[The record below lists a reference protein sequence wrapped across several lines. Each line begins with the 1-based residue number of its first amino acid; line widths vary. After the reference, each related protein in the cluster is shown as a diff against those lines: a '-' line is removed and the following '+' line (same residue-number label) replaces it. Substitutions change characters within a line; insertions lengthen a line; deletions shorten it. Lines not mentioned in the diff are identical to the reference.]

1 MSYQSANKAIR
12 PENGPRPSDRTAVGA
27 RFWLGITSQE
37 KAHSKG
43 RHGLRQVQ
51 AEENQVPRRSAK
63 DKVQQLQQQL
73 DRANLLLR
81 ASGIAQEPPSPSHSH
96 RPSPRSLSSI
106 EAEDASRLNTVVPGT
121 STTPTISDINY
132 PGPIQSDGNL
142 SNPPPLDHNQPGI
155 NHSDPSYDTFS
166 KQARPRPHPHE
177 HIGTSTQPIP
187 VQFPFSPCRSS
198 ARPSATFD
206 PIQHSSAYVLDQTDE
221 TRNIEQPASR
231 DENHGPASYLSP
243 CLDPGL
249 SWITD
254 RIGDSTYQSN
264 ASSMIG
270 AINQKLQLQKNIN
283 KTRAS
288 DHSPE
293 LALLYRAIDD
303 DDIDYELPTVAPD
316 GNPNILAFMRC
327 AIQHAQISS
336 AILQG
341 LMTTKARRQPLQQ
354 IAKTVH
360 QYDQQLRTWY
370 NNVPFAFRTKTGSD
384 FRAQAPLGLHINHLM
399 YIELSHH
406 SVLAIVHCIIRH
418 PWNINSP
425 SDQTDT
431 ALQD

>member
-12 PENGPRPSDRTAVGA
+12 SENGPRPSDRTAVGA

-73 DRANLLLR
+73 DRANHLLR

-166 KQARPRPHPHE
+166 KQACPHPHP
-177 HIGTSTQPIP
+177 HLTLTST
-187 VQFPFSPCRSS
+187 
-198 ARPSATFD
+198 
-206 PIQHSSAYVLDQTDE
+206 L
-221 TRNIEQPASR
+221 
-231 DENHGPASYLSP
+231 
-243 CLDPGL
+243 
-249 SWITD
+249 
-254 RIGDSTYQSN
+254 
-264 ASSMIG
+264 
-270 AINQKLQLQKNIN
+270 
-283 KTRAS
+283 
-288 DHSPE
+288 
-293 LALLYRAIDD
+293 AIDD
-303 DDIDYELPTVAPD
+303 DDIDCELPTVAPD

-336 AILQG
+336 AILEG

-384 FRAQAPLGLHINHLM
+384 LRAQAPLGLHINHL
-399 YIELSHH
+399 I
-406 SVLAIVHCIIRH
+406 AI
-418 PWNINSP
+418 
-425 SDQTDT
+425 
-431 ALQD
+431 